1 MRIRLLT
8 AIAFTAMAILSCSE
22 DTNNIGT
29 SLTQTTDELKISTGI
44 YQATS
49 NSILADSVYAR
60 NFDCYF
66 GMVKDPE
73 TDTYVRNEFMTQFN
87 VIEGM
92 AMPDE
97 EQIISLIDGEV
108 VADSCEIWFYFD
120 KANCYGDS
128 LTPMKIRLMELE
140 RPMDSEAIYY
150 SNYDP
155 EHEGYIRSE
164 GIKKD
169 LVFTLANLTYPD
181 SLRRTSNYGDIGRV
195 TLNGSYKDKNGKE
208 YSNYGSYILR
218 NYYDHHEYFKNSYTF
233 VHNLCPGFYFKHLDG
248 LGVMAKMAR
257 IELRIYFRYK
267 PYSDENKTLYTV
279 LTLASTPEVLQTV
292 KVTNEKA
299 GLERLVK
306 DENCTY
312 LKSPSG
318 IFTEVTL
325 PVDEIM
331 EDHNVDYLLSV
342 NMSFQRLNSLDPNNK
357 YNFPAPST
365 ILLLPKDSLTYF
377 FEHEKSYDYKRS
389 YVATLSKNNYT
400 FTNLGDLISSMYY
413 DKELGEIYDPE
424 WKKKHPDWNK
434 VVLVPI
440 VTPTFTTS
448 TVNNTSVTST
458 STPISHQIG
467 LTSTQLVGGKNSP
480 IEIKVIY
487 AEFF

>member
-8 AIAFTAMAILSCSE
+8 AIAFTAMAILSCTE
-22 DTNNIGT
+22 DTDSIGT
-29 SLTQTTDELKISTGI
+29 SLTQKTDQLTISTGI

-49 NSILADSVYAR
+49 NSMLADSVYAR

-73 TDTYVRNEFMTQFN
+73 TDTYVKNEFMAQFN
-87 VIEGM
+87 MIEDM
-92 AMPDE
+92 VLPDKS
-97 EQIISLIDGEV
+97 QILSVVDGEI

-128 LTPMKIRLMELE
+128 LAPMKMSMLELKKA
-140 RPMDSEAIYY
+140 MDSEHVYY

-155 EHEGYIRSE
+155 EKEGYIRE
-164 GIKKD
+164 DGIKKD

-181 SLRRTSNYGDIGRV
+181 SLRNTSTYGDVGRV
-195 TLNGSYKDKNGKE
+195 TLNDSYKDKNGQK

-218 NYYDHHEYFKNSYTF
+218 NFYEHPEYFKNSYQF
-233 VHNLCPGFYFKHLDG
+233 VQNICPGFYFKYLDG
-248 LGVMAKMAR
+248 LGVMAKMSR
-257 IELRIYFRYK
+257 IELRVYFRYK
-267 PYSDENKTLYTV
+267 STSSEDKTYYAV

-299 GLERLVK
+299 GLERLVS
-306 DENCTY
+306 DNSCTY

-331 EDHNVDYLLSV
+331 KDHILDYLLSV
-342 NMSFQRLNSLDPNNK
+342 NMSFQRLNSEDPNNK
-357 YNFPAPST
+357 YNFPAPTT
-365 ILLLPKDSLTYF
+365 ILLLPKDSLNYF

-413 DKELGEIYDPE
+413 DKELGEFEDPN
-424 WKKKHPDWNK
+424 WKKNHPNWNK

-440 VTPTFTTS
+440 VTPTYTTS
-448 TVNNTSVTST
+448 TVSSTSVTTT
-458 STPISHQIG
+458 SVAISHQIG
-467 LTSTQLVGGKNSP
+467 LTSTKLVGGKNSP